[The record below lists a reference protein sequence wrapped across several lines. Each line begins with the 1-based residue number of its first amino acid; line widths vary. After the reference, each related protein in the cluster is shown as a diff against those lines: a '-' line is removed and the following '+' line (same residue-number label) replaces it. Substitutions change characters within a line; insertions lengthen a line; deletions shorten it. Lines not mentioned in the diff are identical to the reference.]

1 MDTTNKGPAA
11 VHHERPPAAVDG
23 SQNMNSLN
31 NPTKF
36 VSAHRRAM
44 SKTSEEHFGAI
55 DQN

>member
-1 MDTTNKGPAA
+1 MDTTNKGPSAV

-44 SKTSEEHFGAI
+44 SKTSDEHFGPI
-55 DQN
+55 D